1 MTSEPWQHQ
10 VEILIHIF
18 RQKELDISKLQLP
31 RRRGPPKCLDG
42 GQSLYFPET
51 VEEYFRVKYFE
62 EEESRNDLITLGMK
76 FIVILRTCSPKQFLE
91 VISLMSY
98 PPFAT
103 FRVQI

>member
-10 VEILIHIF
+10 LEILIHIF
-18 RQKELDISKLQLP
+18 RQKELDISKPQLP
-31 RRRGPPKCLDG
+31 RRRGPPKRLDG

-62 EEESRNDLITLGMK
+62 EESRNDLINLGMT
-76 FIVILRTCSPKQFLE
+76 FIVILRTWSSKQFLE
-91 VISLMSY
+91 AISLMSC